1 MHPSRSVRISTT
13 SQSSPDLIAELAFA
27 GTQLQLSLSASRTL
41 RVLEI
46 QGSRS
51 VLEAFGAKKPASLPA
66 RKAADHVKVPSEL
79 MAPSESIQPGDFR
92 WACDLAV
99 AQGGETVLCI
109 PTTKIPTVVPE
120 PGMLAVVYEH
130 RKPTGLEREKLAVY
144 LSVDVERVVQPA
156 ARSR

>member
-13 SQSSPDLIAELAFA
+13 SQPSPDLVAELAFA

-51 VLEAFGAKKPASLPA
+51 VLDAFGAKKPTSLPG
-66 RKAADHVKVPSEL
+66 RKAADEPKVAAEKIAASPSIPR
-79 MAPSESIQPGDFR
+79 ADFR

-109 PTTKIPTVVPE
+109 PTTKIPTVVPQ
-120 PGMLAVVYEH
+120 PGVLAVVYEH
-130 RKPTGLEREKLAVY
+130 KKPTGSVRQQLAVH
-144 LSVDVERVVQPA
+144 LSVDVEQVVKPA
-156 ARSR
+156 IGSR